1 MDVNNLT
8 NVYNQNPTLQGSY
21 TLQQYLDLFGGSST
35 TPPPSTIE
43 PTDPNAPTTPL
54 NPGQGI
60 INSNINQFQN
70 QGGGDGDN
78 GAPPTMASPRSTY
91 EKTYAPNLNFAE
103 FTSGVK
109 GTPSFTQEYK
119 EPKNPIEELMKLY
132 KTYSPIG
139 FIGKKIKKSKTDK
152 IAREKT
158 AAAKAKAEREA
169 KDKIARIEAAKIEQ
183 AKQQAANTRNIS
195 TATQAFDNT
204 RGQSSSDRG
213 EAASGMGGGSQQATS
228 AGSSNTNRNDGGW
241 GWADGGVVSLKN
253 GGSTNG
259 SGEAALSAKVK
270 ELMEDGYEFGE
281 AVKEAMK
288 QGYMNGG
295 RIKSYFKG
303 GLVSLRGR

>member
-1 MDVNNLT
+1 MKT
-8 NVYNQNPTLQGSY
+8 GK
-21 TLQQYLDLFGGSST
+21 
-35 TPPPSTIE
+35 
-43 PTDPNAPTTPL
+43 
-54 NPGQGI
+54 
-60 INSNINQFQN
+60 NINHAGLN
-70 QGGGDGDN
+70 IKT
-78 GAPPTMASPRSTY
+78 PMTMAFDFLSGKKNTDDDEYLKDGSIIGTFNNPDTAS
-91 EKTYAPNLNFAE
+91 KTKLQKFKADIAL
-103 FTSGVK
+103 K
-109 GTPSFTQEYK
+109 K
-119 EPKNPIEELMKLY
+119 EQSMLTGELKRQEEL
-132 KTYSPIG
+132 
-139 FIGKKIKKSKTDK
+139 KKRI
-152 IAREKT
+152 EK
-158 AAAKAKAEREA
+158 ERIEKEA

-183 AKQQAANTRNIS
+183 AEQQAANTINIS

-259 SGEAALSAKVK
+259 SGKAALSAKVK
-270 ELMEDGYEFGE
+270 ELMDDGYEFGE